1 MWWYPPAV
9 EQLCDHIKP
18 FLPVHFKNSNILTC
32 RQTYNNSCSHNVSVA
47 PIDHVY
53 GTLGVVK
60 ATSTQRYTEISKLR
74 PEIEGSG
81 SYTFFAPS
89 NEAWDSLD
97 EVSQEQGNT
106 ESIRHGCVVAI
117 SPFFQTD
124 NEKRTG
130 QQRERGALQR
140 SALSH
145 VQKTAFNQ
153 RSEERNDSPFD
164 EPGPWPLHQPLPQ
177 RGGYA
182 HSYYHSNSVVVLLKT
197 LVCAAMIDTHRWW
210 QSTVPGLSTATRLQP
225 MELCMWLTVLSALLE
240 TRSRMLSKM
249 TMNCRP
255 WAWVWVTCPFRVRG

>member
-9 EQLCDHIKP
+9 EQLSDHIKP
-18 FLPVHFKNSNILTC
+18 FLPVHFKNSNVLTC
-32 RQTYNNSCSHNVSVA
+32 RQTYNNSCSHNVLVA

-145 VQKTAFNQ
+145 VQKTSFNQ

-164 EPGPWPLHQPLPQ
+164 EPGP
-177 RGGYA
+177 
-182 HSYYHSNSVVVLLKT
+182 
-197 LVCAAMIDTHRWW
+197 
-210 QSTVPGLSTATRLQP
+210 
-225 MELCMWLTVLSALLE
+225 
-240 TRSRMLSKM
+240 
-249 TMNCRP
+249 
-255 WAWVWVTCPFRVRG
+255 